1 MLRKFASIKS
11 LSCFFE
17 ESHVLVNIVVSLS
30 KDVFERRT
38 SIGSGLFFLFWTVVL
53 PKFFGQIVSLTVKTF
68 RNSNLVAS
76 RCFKMRKISLPV
88 EAVVLKYPETK

>member
-38 SIGSGLFFLFWTVVL
+38 SIEVVFFSFLDGGFAQI
-53 PKFFGQIVSLTVKTF
+53 FGQIVSLTVKTF
-68 RNSNLVAS
+68 RNTYLVVS
-76 RCFKMRKISLPV
+76 RCFTMKKISLPV